1 MKKMETK
8 SSFFLFLL
16 MSLLILFPSLPVF
29 AELEW
34 AVTYKIEVHMDG
46 SATLTIEHRALLE
59 TENDV
64 TLFFQYSSSNTFR
77 EFKENVTSLVN
88 EAWLRIG
95 RVMSA
100 ANFGMDAGIYYAA
113 TGTYGMIRYRF
124 DWIGFAEVEDN
135 RVEVGDVFDG
145 EYINLHQGGV
155 LIIEYPVG
163 YAVLLEST
171 TEPDANKERDRELVW
186 YGPRNFEVREPMVT
200 FEKTTSTII
209 DIINQYLLA
218 IIGAVVL
225 AGMGTSLWFFRFRGR
240 EEKRVGGYLAK
251 VAIGTEEEKIV
262 LLLRTAGGR
271 LPQSTIIQQLGFSKS
286 KTSKILKNLENKGI
300 VKREMVGKRK
310 KTVTLIDEVKES
322 KK

>member
-16 MSLLILFPSLPVF
+16 LSLLILFPSLPVF
-29 AELEW
+29 AELAW
-34 AVTYKIEVHMDG
+34 AVTYKIEVHTNG
-46 SATLTIEHRALLE
+46 SATWTIEHSALLE

-64 TLFFQYSSSNTFR
+64 TLFFQYSGSNKFE

-95 RVMSA
+95 RDMGA
-100 ANFGMDAGIYYAA
+100 TNFGMDAGIYYEV
-113 TGTYGMIRYRF
+113 TGTHGIVKYRF
-124 DWIGFAEVEDN
+124 DWIGFAEVEDD
-135 RVEVGDVFDG
+135 RVEIGDVFDG
-145 EYINLHQGGV
+145 EYISLHQGDV

-171 TEPDANKERDRELVW
+171 TEPDANKEHDRELVW
-186 YGPRNFEVREPMVT
+186 YGPRNFGVREPMVT

-218 IIGAVVL
+218 IISVIVL
-225 AGMGTSLWFFRFRGR
+225 AGIGTSLWFFRFRGK
-240 EEKRVGGYLAK
+240 EEKRVGDYLAK
-251 VAIGTEEEKIV
+251 IAIETEEEKIV
-262 LLLRTAGGR
+262 MLLRTAGGR

-300 VKREMVGKRK
+300 VKREMIGKRR
-310 KTVTLIDEVKES
+310 KTVTLTDEVKES

>member
-1 MKKMETK
+1 
-8 SSFFLFLL
+8 

-46 SATLTIEHRALLE
+46 SATWTIEHSALLE

-88 EAWLRIG
+88 EAWLRIDRDIG
-95 RVMSA
+95 A
-100 ANFGMDAGIYYAA
+100 TNFGMDAGIYYAA
-113 TGTYGMIRYRF
+113 TGTHGIVKYRF
-124 DWIGFAEVEDN
+124 DWIGFAEVEDD
-135 RVEVGDVFDG
+135 RIEIGDVFDG
-145 EYINLHQGGV
+145 EYVNLHQGDV
-155 LIIEYPVG
+155 LIIKYPVG
-163 YAVLLEST
+163 YAVLLEPT
-171 TEPDANKERDRELVW
+171 TEPDANKEPDRELVW
-186 YGPRNFEVREPMVT
+186 YGPRNFGVREPMVT
-200 FEKTTSTII
+200 FKKTTSTVI
-209 DIINQYLLA
+209 DIINQYFLA
-218 IIGAVVL
+218 IISVIVL
-225 AGMGTSLWFFRFRGR
+225 AGMGTSLWFFRFRGK
-240 EEKRVGGYLAK
+240 EEKRVGDHLAK
-251 VAIGTEEEKIV
+251 VAIGTDEEKIV

-271 LPQSTIIQQLGFSKS
+271 LPQSTINQQLGFSKS